1 MTAAVSAVVA
11 FTVGFL
17 VGWVV
22 GRIRKVEQLRMVR
35 ANEVAQAFLDGRNHG
50 YQDGWTTGRIRLFG
64 EQSARDVHPTG
75 RAIADPV
82 TQAAT
87 VIDLAARRLGKGT
100 D

>member
-1 MTAAVSAVVA
+1 MSAVTVA
-11 FTVGFL
+11 ITFTVGFL
-17 VGWVV
+17 FGWVV
-22 GRIRKVEQLRMVR
+22 GRRRKTEELRMVR

-50 YQDGWTTGRIRLFG
+50 YQDGWTTGRVRLFG
-64 EQSARDVHPTG
+64 EQQSRELHPTG
-75 RAIADPV
+75 REIADPV